1 MDILN
6 KNVKHKTLGMGTI
19 IAMDEANRITVKF
32 LGKISK
38 FQYPEA
44 FEAFLVAEDIELQ
57 RAIQVEIQAKKDAVE
72 VAKRIAAEKKK
83 FDTELTKEVDVKRKV
98 SAKDKKHAPVVR
110 TEGKCLT
117 YLVFQGGTFDDEC
130 KGQFIWAP
138 KNTKAGGTCHHWD
151 RLLDVREGDVILHCA
166 DGYIKAVSRAEG
178 ACEDCLRPLMEG
190 AEEQWEMNGRIVKCD
205 YTILKNPIKTA
216 IFKDDILQYCQVK
229 YAPFDKDGNGNMGY
243 LYDIAPGLASI
254 FLKAALSKNKVIEE
268 LEYIQWLLA

>member
-32 LGKISK
+32 AGKISK

-44 FEAFLVAEDIELQ
+44 FEAFLVAEDIEVQ
-57 RAIQVEIQAKKDAVE
+57 SAIRVEIQSKKDAE
-72 VAKRIAAEKKK
+72 EAARRTAVQTKV
-83 FDTELTKEVDVKRKV
+83 FVTESTKEVNVSKKASVNRK
-98 SAKDKKHAPVVR
+98 KYIPVVR
-110 TEGKCLT
+110 TEGKHLT

-138 KNTKAGGTCHHWD
+138 KNTKTGGTCHHWD
-151 RLLDVREGDVILHCA
+151 RLMDIREGDIILHCA
-166 DGYIKAVSRAEG
+166 DGYIKAISRAKG

-190 AEEQWEMNGRIVKCD
+190 AEEQWEKDGRKVECD
-205 YTILKNPIKTA
+205 YTVLKTPIKTA
-216 IFKDDILQYCQVK
+216 IYKDDILQYCQVK

-243 LYDIAPGLASI
+243 LYDIAPGLASV
-254 FLKAALSKNKVIEE
+254 FLKAASDENKVIEE
-268 LEYIQWLLA
+268 LDYIQWLLV